1 MYRIK
6 KIKFKNH
13 PILKNLILDFCD
25 LDGNPVDTVIIAGE
39 NGTGKSIILN
49 ELYKFVTFNNSGDGC
64 ELEVLLHNE
73 GKDNTLIF
81 YFNESGILWAKDDNG
96 VIDFVS
102 PSLARKFPFSGIF
115 SDVDINFN
123 ADNIEFVT
131 KLELDS
137 NKTSK
142 RSSNELSTQIKQLLI
157 DIQDLDDKEICR
169 KVKQNPDKP
178 LNDLKINKRMSRFI
192 RAFNQMFEELEY
204 SGVDDSNGYK
214 NVYFKKNG
222 KKILMDDLSSGEKQ
236 IVYRG
241 SFMLKDI
248 NSMNGAFV
256 FIDEPEISLHPTWQ
270 MKIMDYY
277 KNIFKDDNCIQTSQ
291 IFVVTHSPFIIHNEN
306 RKNDKV
312 IVIKRNDEGDI
323 IASEKPSFYKYDSIE
338 VVKDAFNLNTFKDKI
353 INMSS
358 EILIITEGKTDV
370 RHLKEA
376 MKRLKIDDLD
386 IDFFDIEKAGCSSKW
401 GDNVLVNVLNH
412 LKLFERN
419 NKIIGIFDRDK
430 DSNFKEERM
439 LEKEYI
445 DLGNNIYAFAI
456 PLVDNYGDNIS
467 IEHYYEKDILLKLDF
482 EGKRLF
488 LGEEFY
494 DTGRSKD
501 GEYNTRISQIK
512 NKIEINGIID
522 EKVFKNSDLKQE
534 KSIALSKNDFSKL
547 ICNKEFAPD
556 NAFNSFSKIFDVIK
570 KIEQI

>member
-96 VIDFVS
+96 VIDFVG

-222 KKILMDDLSSGEKQ
+222 K
-236 IVYRG
+236 
-241 SFMLKDI
+241 
-248 NSMNGAFV
+248 
-256 FIDEPEISLHPTWQ
+256 
-270 MKIMDYY
+270 
-277 KNIFKDDNCIQTSQ
+277 
-291 IFVVTHSPFIIHNEN
+291 
-306 RKNDKV
+306 
-312 IVIKRNDEGDI
+312 
-323 IASEKPSFYKYDSIE
+323 
-338 VVKDAFNLNTFKDKI
+338 
-353 INMSS
+353 
-358 EILIITEGKTDV
+358 
-370 RHLKEA
+370 
-376 MKRLKIDDLD
+376 
-386 IDFFDIEKAGCSSKW
+386 
-401 GDNVLVNVLNH
+401 
-412 LKLFERN
+412 
-419 NKIIGIFDRDK
+419 
-430 DSNFKEERM
+430 
-439 LEKEYI
+439 
-445 DLGNNIYAFAI
+445 
-456 PLVDNYGDNIS
+456 
-467 IEHYYEKDILLKLDF
+467 
-482 EGKRLF
+482 
-488 LGEEFY
+488 
-494 DTGRSKD
+494 
-501 GEYNTRISQIK
+501 
-512 NKIEINGIID
+512 
-522 EKVFKNSDLKQE
+522 
-534 KSIALSKNDFSKL
+534 
-547 ICNKEFAPD
+547 
-556 NAFNSFSKIFDVIK
+556 
-570 KIEQI
+570 

>member
-96 VIDFVS
+96 VIDFVG

-222 KKILMDDLSSGEKQ
+222 K
-236 IVYRG
+236 
-241 SFMLKDI
+241 
-248 NSMNGAFV
+248 
-256 FIDEPEISLHPTWQ
+256 
-270 MKIMDYY
+270 
-277 KNIFKDDNCIQTSQ
+277 NI
-291 IFVVTHSPFIIHNEN
+291 EW
-306 RKNDKV
+306 
-312 IVIKRNDEGDI
+312 
-323 IASEKPSFYKYDSIE
+323 
-338 VVKDAFNLNTFKDKI
+338 L
-353 INMSS
+353 
-358 EILIITEGKTDV
+358 
-370 RHLKEA
+370 
-376 MKRLKIDDLD
+376 
-386 IDFFDIEKAGCSSKW
+386 
-401 GDNVLVNVLNH
+401 VL
-412 LKLFERN
+412 
-419 NKIIGIFDRDK
+419 
-430 DSNFKEERM
+430 
-439 LEKEYI
+439 
-445 DLGNNIYAFAI
+445 
-456 PLVDNYGDNIS
+456 
-467 IEHYYEKDILLKLDF
+467 LLKL
-482 EGKRLF
+482 K
-488 LGEEFY
+488 
-494 DTGRSKD
+494 
-501 GEYNTRISQIK
+501 
-512 NKIEINGIID
+512 
-522 EKVFKNSDLKQE
+522 
-534 KSIALSKNDFSKL
+534 
-547 ICNKEFAPD
+547 
-556 NAFNSFSKIFDVIK
+556 
-570 KIEQI
+570 